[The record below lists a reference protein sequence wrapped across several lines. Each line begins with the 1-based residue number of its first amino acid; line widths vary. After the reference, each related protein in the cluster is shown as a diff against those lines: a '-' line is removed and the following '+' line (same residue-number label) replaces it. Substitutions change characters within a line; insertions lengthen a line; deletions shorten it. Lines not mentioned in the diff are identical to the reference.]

1 MSDNVVSYGF
11 LAMVEQPITQALER
25 ENMGEHLYF
34 EHDLHLSYSGTIIY
48 TEMTRNDDPNVSCMM
63 LSHGNDA
70 DRNAFLE
77 KCKAAG
83 IIVDPSTV
91 RAYKSRWYNG
101 ADSYIAE
108 METLDTYNDA
118 RYQL

>member
-1 MSDNVVSYGF
+1 MSENVVSYGF
-11 LAMVEQPITQALER
+11 LVMVETAITKELEK
-25 ENMGEHLYF
+25 EEVGERLYF
-34 EHDLHLSYSGTIIY
+34 EHDLNLSYSGTIVY
-48 TEMTRNDDPNVSCMM
+48 TEMTRSDDPAISCMM